1 MTSNLKQTTPPSGS
15 VVTLAEVKDH
25 LRIEGTDEDTYLGR
39 LITVA
44 TNLTENLTGRSL
56 LRAVYR
62 LELDDFRDVELPK
75 PPFNAI
81 DSVTY
86 YDSAAQQQT
95 LATSNYRID
104 DSQEPAVIEFIADKP
119 ATDKDRPRPIAV
131 NYSTG
136 YADADSVPQMIKQY
150 VLMVI
155 GTMYDTSRSGNTE
168 YKLHEAPMSRAL
180 ISPYIV
186 TEREDES
193 A

>member
-1 MTSNLKQTTPPSGS
+1 MTSNLIQTTPPSGS

-25 LRIEGTDEDTYLGR
+25 LRIDGTDQDTYLGR

-44 TNLTENLTGRSL
+44 TALTENQTGRAL

-62 LELDDFRDVELPK
+62 LDVDDFRDVELPK

-95 LATSNYRID
+95 LGASNYRID
-104 DSQEPAVIEFIADKP
+104 ATQEPAVIEFIADKP
-119 ATDKDRPRPIAV
+119 ATNQDNPRPISIT
-131 NYSTG
+131 YSTG
-136 YADADSVPQMIKQY
+136 YANAAAVPEMIKQY
-150 VLMVI
+150 LLMVI
-155 GTMYDTSRSGNTE
+155 GTIYDTSRSSNTE
-168 YKLHEAPMSRAL
+168 YKLHESPMSRAL
-180 ISPYIV
+180 ISPFIV